1 MISGV
6 NGSFCSAE
14 STERTGTDVRSPSP
28 VRSLVVE
35 LAVFVTLLGF
45 AALAAPAARAD
56 AVDDSFLTSLKAKG
70 INFASSQSAIV
81 AGHEVCDELDLGRA
95 PSDVANDVTKNS
107 NLDGY
112 HAGFFVGASIGAY
125 CPRHAGGG

>member
-1 MISGV
+1 
-6 NGSFCSAE
+6 
-14 STERTGTDVRSPSP
+14 VRSPSP

-35 LAVFVTLLGF
+35 LALVVTLLNL

-56 AVDDSFLTSLKAKG
+56 AVDDSFLSSLKAKG
-70 INFASSQSAIV
+70 INFASSQAAIV

-95 PSDVANDVTKNS
+95 PSDVATDVTKNS

-125 CPRHAGGG
+125 CPRHAASS